1 MTPALFPRRVL
12 LGTAS
17 VLLVLAAWET
27 AGRLSLVDALLL
39 PPPSEILATAVDLA
53 RDGYRQTPLWEHI
66 LLSLGRALAGF
77 GAAVVTGIP
86 LGIAMGMSPSLGA
99 LIDPFVQFLRPLPKL
114 ALIPLVVLWFG
125 IGESSKI
132 LLIYVSTVLTIIVGA
147 AAAVDHVRRQ
157 QVRAA
162 RALGARGFSMFRY
175 VIVPAILPDL
185 FTTVRL
191 AFGIGWTTLIAAEMI
206 ASEAGLGWMVVNAG
220 AYLRTDVVM
229 LGIVL
234 LGVTGY
240 ALDLALVGVQR
251 WATPWAG
258 RS

>member
-1 MTPALFPRRVL
+1 MTPTILHRRVI

-17 VLLVLAAWET
+17 VLLVLAVWEA

-39 PPPSEILATAVDLA
+39 PAPSEILATAVDLA
-53 RDGYRQTPLWEHI
+53 HDGYRQTPLWGHI

-86 LGIAMGMSPSLGA
+86 LGIAMGMSPVLSA

-125 IGESSKI
+125 IGEPSKI
-132 LLIYVSTVLTIIVGA
+132 LLIYVSTVLTIIVGS
-147 AAAVDHVRRQ
+147 AAAVDHIRRQ